1 MNEDL
6 LINPVNESKGKVVF
20 DPNVELDAYPEEDNL
35 DISPGRE
42 ALIAEFSDARDFT
55 QKVSAPEQQVE

>member
-6 LINPVNESKGKVVF
+6 LINPINETKGKVVF

-35 DISPGRE
+35 EVSPRIE

-55 QKVSAPEQQVE
+55 QKVIAPVND

>member
-6 LINPVNESKGKVVF
+6 LINPTPETKGKVVF

-35 DISPGRE
+35 EVSPGRE
-42 ALIAEFSDARDFT
+42 ALIAEFSDARDLT
-55 QKVSAPEQQVE
+55 QKVISPASD